1 MGTHEKRNMWR
12 AQQFS
17 LLLAADHAIMLY
29 MLTCML
35 YGKSTLSQDVHHR
48 GACLVLKKG
57 YVPGTWQ
64 SLLRAMVLTQ
74 TTRCRMCIT
83 AVSIYY
89 PIEDAFVPES
99 TVTDMIYI
107 I

>member
-1 MGTHEKRNMWR
+1 MWR

-29 MLTCML
+29 MPTCML
-35 YGKSTLSQDVHHR
+35 YGKSTLPQDVHHR
-48 GACLVLKKG
+48 GARLVLKKR

-83 AVSIYY
+83 AMSKIVTVHTIRY
-89 PIEDAFVPES
+89 PKELAVDYS
-99 TVTDMIYI
+99 QR
-107 I
+107 